1 MIFVYIIPV
10 YVILAAILIAIGG
23 IYHIVTGV
31 YVILFTIT
39 SLITIIGGIYTFF
52 VSISK
57 AVSTK
62 RVYLLI
68 PGVLFLTFGVFATSV
83 FKQSLCLS
91 QRWLESIR
99 LETLG
104 TLTIHKNSVFL
115 WSILATVVLSL
126 LFAFFFRKSYQTKKT
141 GSSVLLSLLSCLIL
155 IVPVFVVHAYAE
167 NAYYEQNS
175 LSYEQVYTVKET
187 VVVKLY
193 VDESYRGSTLTIKG
207 GDDLIRMLFPRTL
220 KKGETVYGEAYQSGD
235 ILVFNDNHVIGEVPS
250 ECLEPQ

>member
-1 MIFVYIIPV
+1 MIFVYIFPA
-10 YVILAAILIAIGG
+10 YAILVAILIAIGG
-23 IYHIVTGV
+23 IYHIVTEV
-31 YVILFTIT
+31 YVLLFTIT
-39 SLITIIGGIYTFF
+39 SFIMIIGGIYTFF

-62 RVYLLI
+62 RVYLLL
-68 PGVLFLTFGVFATSV
+68 PGVLFLAFGVFATSV

-91 QRWLESIR
+91 QRWLEIIS

-126 LFAFFFRKSYQTKKT
+126 LFAFFFQKSYQTKKM
-141 GSSVLLSLLSCLIL
+141 GSSVLFSLLSCLLL
-155 IVPVFVVHAYAE
+155 IVPVFAVHTYAE

-175 LSYEQVYTVKET
+175 TSYEQVYTVKET
-187 VVVKLY
+187 VAVKLY
-193 VDESYRGSTLTIKG
+193 VNESYRGSTLTLQG
-207 GDDLIRMLFPRTL
+207 GDDLIRMLFPRML
-220 KKGETVYGEAYQSGD
+220 EKGEIVYGEAYQSGD